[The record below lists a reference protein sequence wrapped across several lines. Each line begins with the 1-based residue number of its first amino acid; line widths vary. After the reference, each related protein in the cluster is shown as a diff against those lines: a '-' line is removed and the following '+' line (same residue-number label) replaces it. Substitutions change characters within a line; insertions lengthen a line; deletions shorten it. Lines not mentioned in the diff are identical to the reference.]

1 MDKAGKMIFHIYGDS
16 VNAKL
21 TMMCSGSFIG
31 PRAMIFSNVPLRRY
45 RNTVPSA
52 LTSPGS

>member
-1 MDKAGKMIFHIYGDS
+1 MNKVGKMIFHIYGDS

-21 TMMCSGSFIG
+21 TMMCNGSFIG